1 MKWCNLE
8 RDVKAEWP
16 ETMAGCKCTLHLFT
30 CVAGVVSKREGRDC
44 TSRNGNRSVVLEFS
58 LLPADYECHF
68 T

>member
-16 ETMAGCKCTLHLFT
+16 ETRAGCKCVHLFT
-30 CVAGVVSKREGRDC
+30 CVAGAVSKREGRDC
-44 TSRNGNRSVVLEFS
+44 SAPSGNRSVVLEFS
-58 LLPADYECHF
+58 LLLADYECHF